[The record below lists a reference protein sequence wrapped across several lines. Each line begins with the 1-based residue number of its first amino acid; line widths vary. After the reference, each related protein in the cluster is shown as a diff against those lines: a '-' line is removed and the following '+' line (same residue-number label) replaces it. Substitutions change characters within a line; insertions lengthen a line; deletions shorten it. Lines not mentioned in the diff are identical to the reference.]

1 MACSKKG
8 IWMIFWSKVWM
19 VNVDWTALPFCLA
32 TQHQTDLLI
41 IWTQNVSLC
50 FVKKGGMNYIPW
62 MFWGKWKQVWFQ
74 VQTSGNKCVYSSA
87 NKRKQVCLLKC
98 KQAWFQVQTSVAAGV
113 FLGRTRPP
121 LLLCLV
127 IQHQTGALWVS
138 RFAPHVHLNTFQ
150 CSRCGVARTRIKH
163 WEARLKSS
171 WMTSFRH
178 LLRRCGIPDS
188 DPILKCRP
196 SDRPMSLSI
205 FVSFFYIW
213 GACVSECLGILRSTS
228 PVFAHIS
235 FLPMRCFTLF
245 SKLTLLPY
253 VYTNSSNLTLF
264 DQTDKTEGDQFI
276 SGILGI
282 GRKA

>member
-19 VNVDWTALPFCLA
+19 LNVDIFLHWTPLPFCLA

-41 IWTQNVSLC
+41 IWTQNVSLWLC
-50 FVKKGGMNYIPW
+50 QKRGHEWYSLNVLGQVETSVVSSTN
-62 MFWGKWKQVWFQ
+62 KW
-74 VQTSGNKCVYSSA
+74 
-87 NKRKQVCLLKC
+87 KQVCLLKC

-113 FLGRTRPP
+113 FLGRTRPASFSV
-121 LLLCLV
+121 CLV

-196 SDRPMSLSI
+196 SDRPISLSI
-205 FVSFFYIW
+205 FESCFYIW

-235 FLPMRCFTLF
+235 FLPIRCFTLF

>member
-1 MACSKKG
+1 MLTYFFIGHLFLSAWQPNTKL
-8 IWMIFWSKVWM
+8 IFWLFGPKM
-19 VNVDWTALPFCLA
+19 YLYG
-32 TQHQTDLLI
+32 
-41 IWTQNVSLC
+41 
-50 FVKKGGMNYIPW
+50 FVKKGGTNDIPW

-113 FLGRTRPP
+113 FLGRTRPASFSV
-121 LLLCLV
+121 CLV

-138 RFAPHVHLNTFQ
+138 RFAPHVHLNTVQ
-150 CSRCGVARTRIKH
+150 CSRCGIARTRIKH

-196 SDRPMSLSI
+196 SDRPISLSI
-205 FVSFFYIW
+205 FESCFYIW